1 MHYRDTRRRKKGK
14 CIENVFEET
23 MSENFPN
30 LKETYIKIQ
39 KELRVPN
46 KLNPKDPHQEI
57 L

>member
-1 MHYRDTRRRKKGK
+1 MHNRDSRRRKKGK

-46 KLNPKDPHQEI
+46 KLNPKDPHQDI